1 MNNSSLRYGIA
12 MENLVTAIMI
22 GMFPQYQSFFNGIQN
37 SGLTTYWKLFS
48 NKREFRIW
56 KKLHRDRIT

>member
-22 GMFPQYQSFFNGIQN
+22 GMFPQYQSFFYGVQN
-37 SGLTTYWKLFS
+37 SELTTY
-48 NKREFRIW
+48 
-56 KKLHRDRIT
+56 